1 MCCATWGGRRER
13 RDGDNVS
20 SIFLFDL
27 LLLLR
32 VGQLF
37 RACFFFFP
45 SWRQKLRG
53 FFFELFFF
61 YLFSAAGLRIRVF
74 FLAVLYTMSLALFS
88 FPSCW
93 GWVVLHACSLFGA
106 VAVQGF
112 VVCSIYAKRSA
123 NDTCVFEV
131 CVRFTNLIL

>member
-1 MCCATWGGRRER
+1 MCVVQLGAGGESAGTEIMFPRYFCLICCCSCGWVNCFEH
-13 RDGDNVS
+13 
-20 SIFLFDL
+20 
-27 LLLLR
+27 
-32 VGQLF
+32 
-37 RACFFFFP
+37 AFFFSP
-45 SWRQKLRG
+45 RG
-53 FFFELFFF
+53 GKSFELFFF